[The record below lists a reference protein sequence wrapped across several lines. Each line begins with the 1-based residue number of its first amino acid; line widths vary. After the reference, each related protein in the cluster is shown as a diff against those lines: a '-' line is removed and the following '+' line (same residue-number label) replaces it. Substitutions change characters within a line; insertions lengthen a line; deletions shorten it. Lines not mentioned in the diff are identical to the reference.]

1 MCIGNDSVC
10 MSKGKDVMAF
20 LRQLKKL
27 KRDSERTRTFEKHYM
42 PIKVTNGWLERVI
55 EEEKG
60 RDSKRERE

>member
-42 PIKVTNGWLERVI
+42 PIKVTNWMA
-55 EEEKG
+55 
-60 RDSKRERE
+60 REGD